1 MADFDEVFKRLKG
14 ILELYG
20 ERLVVT
26 VNKPGHYYLE
36 SSYSEKWKKALF
48 FGSAQIQKNYVSFY
62 LMPVYMFP
70 ELLEGISPGLKK
82 RMQGKSC
89 FNFKGVDEVAFAEL
103 ANLTKK
109 GLEKFEKEVSASASA

>member
-14 ILELYG
+14 ILEPYA

-26 VNKPGHYYLE
+26 VDKEGYYCLE
-36 SSYSEKWKKALF
+36 ASYSEKWKKLMF
-48 FGSAQIQKNYVSFY
+48 FGSTKIQKNYVSFY

-70 ELLEGISPGLKK
+70 ELLGGVTPGLKK

-89 FNFKGVDEVAFAEL
+89 FNFKGVDDLAFAEL

-109 GLEKFEKEVSASASA
+109 GFDKFEREI

>member
-14 ILELYG
+14 ILEPYA
-20 ERLVVT
+20 ERLLV
-26 VNKPGHYYLE
+26 KEDQPGNYYLE
-36 SSYSEKWKKALF
+36 SSYSEKWKKPMF
-48 FGSAQIQKNYVSFY
+48 FGAARIQKNYVSFY
-62 LMPVYMFP
+62 LMPVYMCP
-70 ELLEGISPGLKK
+70 ELLVDISPGLKK

-109 GLEKFEKEVSASASA
+109 GFDRFEREI